1 MILLK
6 WSKNELLNSFNETV
20 TFDEFITFEP
30 HFISKI
36 NHLRELQ
43 DVEVNGTLH
52 YDTHSDLATCD
63 FEIHGAM
70 IVPCSITN
78 EDVEHLFSTQS
89 SQVFAFHKVD
99 KDEDIIEVKKDL
111 VELMP
116 VIFQNIILE
125 IPLKVVKENITQY
138 PKGKGWEVVKEET
151 FIKEKED
158 EIDPRL
164 AKLREFKIEE
174 DS

>member
-6 WSKNELLNSFNETV
+6 WSKQELLNSFNETII
-20 TFDEFITFEP
+20 FDEFITFEQR
-30 HFISKI
+30 FISKI
-36 NHLRELQ
+36 NYLRELQ
-43 DVEVNGTLH
+43 DIEVNGEIR
-52 YDTHSDLATCD
+52 YDAHSDTATCS
-63 FEIHGAM
+63 FEIHGVM
-70 IVPCSITN
+70 IVPCSISN
-78 EDVEHLFSTQS
+78 EDVEHQFSTQS

-99 KDEDIIEVKKDL
+99 KFEDVIEVKKDV

-138 PKGKGWEVVKEET
+138 PKGKGWEVVKEDT
-151 FIKEKED
+151 YIKED